1 MKKTDLEKFK
11 KENPYSF
18 LPYLFKLPSKSH
30 DNYERMLNSL
40 ALRHPDRIYL
50 KSFLKKHTID
60 QDQII
65 NNFIDKK
72 PKVKSKKSTDNLKD
86 LSIPKNK
93 KRVFLSENMAKILVK
108 QNNFSDAIKIYE
120 KLISNNSK
128 KKIYF
133 AKKIKELK
141 KKDV

>member
-1 MKKTDLEKFK
+1 MKKTDLKKFK

-18 LPYLFKLPSKSH
+18 LPYLINLPHKSNN
-30 DNYERMLNSL
+30 NYEKNLNSL

-50 KSFLKKHTID
+50 KSFLKKITID

-93 KRVFLSENMAKILVK
+93 KRVFLSENMARILVK
-108 QNNFSDAIKIYE
+108 QNNISDAIKIYE

>member
-1 MKKTDLEKFK
+1 MKKTDIEKFK
-11 KENPYSF
+11 KDNPYSF
-18 LPYLFKLPSKSH
+18 LPYLINLPHKSH
-30 DNYERMLNSL
+30 NNYEKTLNSL

-50 KSFLKKHTID
+50 KSFLKKITID

-72 PKVKSKKSTDNLKD
+72 PKIKSKKSTDNLED

-93 KRVFLSENMAKILVK
+93 KKIFLSENMAKILIK
-108 QNNFSDAIKIYE
+108 QNNISDAIKIYE

-141 KKDV
+141 KKNV

>member
-1 MKKTDLEKFK
+1 MKKTDLKKFK

-18 LPYLFKLPSKSH
+18 LPYLINLPHKSNN
-30 DNYERMLNSL
+30 NYEKNLNSL

-50 KSFLKKHTID
+50 KSFLKKITID

-93 KRVFLSENMAKILVK
+93 KRAFLSENMAKILIK
-108 QNNFSDAIKIYE
+108 QNNISDAIKIYE

>member
-18 LPYLFKLPSKSH
+18 LPYLINLPHKSH
-30 DNYERMLNSL
+30 NNYEKNLNSL

-50 KSFLKKHTID
+50 QSFLKKNTID

-93 KRVFLSENMAKILVK
+93 KRIFLSENMAKILIK
-108 QNNFSDAIKIYE
+108 QNNISDAIKIYE

>member
-18 LPYLFKLPSKSH
+18 LPYLINLPHKSH
-30 DNYERMLNSL
+30 NNYEKNLNSL
-40 ALRHPDRIYL
+40 ALRHPDRIHL
-50 KSFLKKHTID
+50 KSFLKKNTVD

-93 KRVFLSENMAKILVK
+93 KRVFLSENMAKILIK
-108 QNNFSDAIKIYE
+108 QNNISDAIKIYE

>member
-18 LPYLFKLPSKSH
+18 LPYLINLPHKSH
-30 DNYERMLNSL
+30 NNYEKNLNSL

-50 KSFLKKHTID
+50 QSFLKKNTID

-93 KRVFLSENMAKILVK
+93 KRVFLSENMAKILIK
-108 QNNFSDAIKIYE
+108 QNNISDAIKIYE

>member
-18 LPYLFKLPSKSH
+18 LPYLINLPHKSH
-30 DNYERMLNSL
+30 NNYEKNLNSL
-40 ALRHPDRIYL
+40 ALRHPDRIHL
-50 KSFLKKHTID
+50 KSFLKQNTVD

-93 KRVFLSENMAKILVK
+93 KRVFLSENMAKILIK
-108 QNNFSDAIKIYE
+108 QNNISDAIKIYE